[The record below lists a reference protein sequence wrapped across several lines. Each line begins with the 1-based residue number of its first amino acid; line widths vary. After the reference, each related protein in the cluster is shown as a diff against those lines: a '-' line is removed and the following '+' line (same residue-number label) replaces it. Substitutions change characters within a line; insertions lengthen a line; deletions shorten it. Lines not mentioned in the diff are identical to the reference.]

1 MENKK
6 NNEENKENLLKPSEE
21 EFQKIFYKFNE
32 YLTNFNIPNIKEVTD
47 YFCEQ
52 YNFFKDYFFE
62 SFLMLI
68 LEKLSK
74 EQKIEYLYL
83 MIEIIKALYSNTP
96 NNNITDNELSYLLSG
111 VREICKFYHYS
122 MNNEFIKLVKKA
134 LNHLKDTKIYDEK
147 YINNI
152 IMELRITTDPK
163 ITYKENDINDITC
176 LMDLFNEQTLQ
187 IDMNMINLYKDIK
200 LVERGNIN
208 KLRMNLIKKENDLIE
223 KQMLLY
229 NKNLEQI
236 KNINEMIDIID
247 KKFPG
252 IK

>member
-6 NNEENKENLLKPSEE
+6 NNEENKEKSIQPSEE

-32 YLTNFNIPNIKEVTD
+32 YLTNLNIDKIKEATD
-47 YFCEQ
+47 YFCQQ
-52 YNFFKDYFFE
+52 YNSFKDYFFE
-62 SFLMLI
+62 SFLLLI

-83 MIEIIKALYSNTP
+83 MIEIIKAIYSNKSK
-96 NNNITDNELSYLLSG
+96 NNITQNELSYLLLG
-111 VREICKFYHYS
+111 IKEICRHYHYS
-122 MNNEFIKLVKKA
+122 MNNDFIKLVKDA

-147 YINNI
+147 CINNI

-163 ITYKENDINDITC
+163 ITSSENDRNC
-176 LMDLFNEQTLQ
+176 LMNLFNEQTLQ
-187 IDMNMINLYKDIK
+187 IDMNMINLYNDLKS
-200 LVERGNIN
+200 VERGNIN
-208 KLRMNLIKKENDLIE
+208 MLRMNLIKKENDLIE
-223 KQMLLY
+223 KQMVLY

-236 KNINEMIDIID
+236 KNINEMLDIID
-247 KKFPG
+247 KKFPD